1 MFSNCLKFHVFTHAF
16 ADVGWVCRR
25 HQMYSPIL
33 TDTSDDGGCILW
45 KLVHCIYRVQDHVTV
60 LKNTTTKAS
69 NKTKTHTQNKTSTQ
83 IQIIKSW
90 LKSNG
95 QWFLKCPNF
104 KGILLQIQVYVIN
117 IRTDRGLSKNAF
129 FFLQYISNDLSVMSL
144 WNIIHVL
151 LVSRFYKYKH
161 ALSTVVSH
169 T

>member
-1 MFSNCLKFHVFTHAF
+1 
-16 ADVGWVCRR
+16 
-25 HQMYSPIL
+25 MYSPIL
-33 TDTSDDGGCILW
+33 TDISDDGGCILW
-45 KLVHCIYRVQDHVTV
+45 KLVQLSSPRSRHG

-69 NKTKTHTQNKTSTQ
+69 NKTKTHTQNKTNTQ

-90 LKSNG
+90 LKING

-129 FFLQYISNDLSVMSL
+129 FLHYISNDLSVMSL
-144 WNIIHVL
+144 WNSIHVL

-161 ALSTVVSH
+161 AWSTVVSH

>member
-69 NKTKTHTQNKTSTQ
+69 NKTKTHIQNKTNTQ

-129 FFLQYISNDLSVMSL
+129 FLHYISNDLSVMSL
-144 WNIIHVL
+144 WNSIHVL

>member
-33 TDTSDDGGCILW
+33 TDISDDGGCILW
-45 KLVHCIYRVQDHVTV
+45 KLVQLSSPRSRHG

-69 NKTKTHTQNKTSTQ
+69 NKTKTHTQNKTNTQ

-90 LKSNG
+90 LKING

-129 FFLQYISNDLSVMSL
+129 FYIISPTIFL
-144 WNIIHVL
+144 
-151 LVSRFYKYKH
+151 
-161 ALSTVVSH
+161 
-169 T
+169 